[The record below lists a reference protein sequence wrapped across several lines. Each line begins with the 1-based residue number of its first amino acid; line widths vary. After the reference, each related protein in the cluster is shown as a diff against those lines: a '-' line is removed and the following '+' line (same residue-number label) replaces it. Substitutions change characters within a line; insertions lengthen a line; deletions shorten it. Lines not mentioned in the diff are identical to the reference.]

1 MKRFAKLLEKL
12 LFTPSRNAKIIAM
25 AEYFENTPDP
35 DRGFALGAI
44 TRDLSLNNL
53 KPTQLR
59 TLTKSRVDPEL
70 FDMSYDYVGDMAET
84 ISLIWPK
91 HKNHVLEKQRLP
103 QLGELISELQTKSK
117 IALQTYVTEL
127 LDCASVTERWAIIKM
142 VTGGLRVVVS
152 ARLAKTSL
160 AE

>member
-1 MKRFAKLLEKL
+1 MKSFAKLLENL

-35 DRGFALGAI
+35 DRGFALGVI

-70 FDMSYDYVGDMAET
+70 FDMSYDYVGDIADT
-84 ISLIWPK
+84 ISLIW
-91 HKNHVLEKQRLP
+91 KQK
-103 QLGELISELQTKSK
+103 QFNNNGDETIYE
-117 IALQTYVTEL
+117 
-127 LDCASVTERWAIIKM
+127 
-142 VTGGLRVVVS
+142 VVVS
-152 ARLAKTSL
+152 LSCLLYTSPSPRD
-160 AE
+160 

>member
-1 MKRFAKLLEKL
+1 MNRFAKLLEKL

-59 TLTKSRVDPEL
+59 TLAKSRVDPEL

-91 HKNHVLEKQRLP
+91 HTNHVLEKQRLP
-103 QLGELISELQTKSK
+103 QLGELIFTLQSMM
-117 IALQTYVTEL
+117 EH
-127 LDCASVTERWAIIKM
+127 
-142 VTGGLRVVVS
+142 
-152 ARLAKTSL
+152 
-160 AE
+160 